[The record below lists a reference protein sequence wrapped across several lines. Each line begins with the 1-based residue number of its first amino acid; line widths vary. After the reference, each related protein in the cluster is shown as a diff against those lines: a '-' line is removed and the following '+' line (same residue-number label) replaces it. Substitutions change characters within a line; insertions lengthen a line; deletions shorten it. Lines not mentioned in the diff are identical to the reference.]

1 MCPEWPKTGGIS
13 CSFFCWIILSNE
25 LCLVPTPLM
34 FDPVHTYSV
43 MCLFISDDDRSIWK
57 QLKNGLVK
65 IYSSYS
71 QIFVLTFH
79 ILNHHKI
86 CRWPKIYCKNNEKHV
101 LSLAQ
106 LEAPKKNTSEFRAL
120 KSSLASLSPQ
130 KSTSFL
136 TTSAVGIP
144 PETYSK

>member
-1 MCPEWPKTGGIS
+1 
-13 CSFFCWIILSNE
+13 
-25 LCLVPTPLM
+25 M

-86 CRWPKIYCKNNEKHV
+86 CRWPKIYGKNNEKHV

-106 LEAPKKNTSEFRAL
+106 LEAPKKKHLRISGIKIIPSLFISPEKHFFSDHQRRGNSSGNLFKITTTSSTSH
-120 KSSLASLSPQ
+120 SSLESWEKTVQ
-130 KSTSFL
+130 F
-136 TTSAVGIP
+136 
-144 PETYSK
+144 